1 MKVPRSFGDYLL
13 KHKTVA
19 FLLFFILW
27 ITVLDDN
34 SLYKRY
40 CVHKDIAELKDE
52 LRKYQEQY
60 KQTAQSLRSMETSK
74 EEVEKIARKQY
85 YMKKED
91 EDIYIVQSPS
101 DDYTNKD
108 IGIYN
113 EETEQN

>member
-1 MKVPRSFGDYLL
+1 
-13 KHKTVA
+13 
-19 FLLFFILW
+19 
-27 ITVLDDN
+27 
-34 SLYKRY
+34 
-40 CVHKDIAELKDE
+40 
-52 LRKYQEQY
+52 
-60 KQTAQSLRSMETSK
+60 METSK

-108 IGIYN
+108 IGIDN